1 MARFPRAD
9 LAAAGVVLLCHFLM
23 DRFQFAA
30 GTPGNQVHDWHYQ
43 IAQAS
48 PQTEEE
54 VEVDS
59 HAYSHRWKRN
69 LDPLKAVDSNR
80 ASVGQDSPEP
90 RGFTDLLLDDGQ
102 DNTTQ
107 IEEDTDHNYYISR
120 IYGPSDSASRDLWVN
135 IDQMEKDKVKIHG
148 ILSNTHRQAA
158 RVNLSFDFPFYGH
171 FLREI
176 TVATGG
182 FIYTGEVVH
191 RMLTATQY
199 IAPLMANFDP
209 SVSRNSTVRYF
220 DNGTALVV
228 QWDHVHLQDNYNL
241 GSFTFQAT
249 LLMDGRIIFG
259 YKEIPVLVTQISS
272 TNHPVKVGLSDAF
285 VVVHRIQQIPKNLS
299 RRNLYELHRLRIQLS
314 KMKGISATETPRPM
328 SLKYCGQGP
337 PLGAQLG
344 YTCQYLT
351 KFERCSS
358 GFDRHRQD
366 WVDSGCPEE
375 SKEKMCDT
383 TEPVESSTQSTTTTG
398 ATTTQFRVLTTT
410 RRAAT
415 SQPPTSLPTEDDTK
429 IALHLKDNGASTDDS
444 AAEKKGGSL
453 HAGLIVGILI
463 LVLIIAAAILVTVY
477 MYHHPTS
484 AASIFFIER
493 RPSRWP
499 AMKFRRGSGHPAYAE
514 VEPVGEK
521 EGFISNAD
529 SFKMAKKS
537 SRCRSQNKHKIADF
551 LSFHQTC
558 G

>member
-1 MARFPRAD
+1 MARFRRAD

-23 DRFQFAA
+23 HRLQFAE
-30 GTPGNQVHDWHYQ
+30 GKPGNQVNDGQYQ
-43 IAQAS
+43 VAQAF

-54 VEVDS
+54 VEVDA
-59 HAYSHRWKRN
+59 HAFSYRWKRN
-69 LDPLKAVDSNR
+69 LDSIKAVDSNR
-80 ASVGQDSPEP
+80 ASLGQDSPEP
-90 RGFTDLLLDDGQ
+90 RGFTDLILDDGQ

-285 VVVHRIQQIPKNLS
+285 VVVHRIQQIPNV
-299 RRNLYELHRLRIQLS
+299 RRRTIYEYHRVELQMS
-314 KMKGISATETPRPM
+314 KITNISAVEMTPLPTC
-328 SLKYCGQGP
+328 LQFNGCGPCVSSQIGFNCSWCSK
-337 PLGAQLG
+337 LQ
-344 YTCQYLT
+344 
-351 KFERCSS
+351 RCSS

-375 SKEKMCDT
+375 VQSKEKMCDP
-383 TEPVESSTQSTTTTG
+383 TEPAESSTRTSTTIR

-415 SQPPTSLPTEDDTK
+415 SQLPTSLPTEDDTK

-444 AAEKKGGSL
+444 AAEKKGGAL

-521 EGFISNAD
+521 EGFIVSEQ
-529 SFKMAKKS
+529 
-537 SRCRSQNKHKIADF
+537 C
-551 LSFHQTC
+551 
-558 G
+558 

>member
-285 VVVHRIQQIPKNLS
+285 VVVHRIQQIPS
-299 RRNLYELHRLRIQLS
+299 CGFDPWPCSVGCRRCS
-314 KMKGISATETPRPM
+314 DPT
-328 SLKYCGQGP
+328 
-337 PLGAQLG
+337 
-344 YTCQYLT
+344 
-351 KFERCSS
+351 CSS

-521 EGFISNAD
+521 EGFIVSEQ
-529 SFKMAKKS
+529 
-537 SRCRSQNKHKIADF
+537 C
-551 LSFHQTC
+551 
-558 G
+558 

>member
-9 LAAAGVVLLCHFLM
+9 LAAAGVVLLCHFFL
-23 DRFQFAA
+23 DQFQFAE
-30 GTPGNQVHDWHYQ
+30 GKPGDQIHDWQYGV
-43 IAQAS
+43 AQAF
-48 PQTEEE
+48 PHTEEE
-54 VEVDS
+54 VEVNS
-59 HAYSHRWKRN
+59 HTYSHRWKRS
-69 LDPLKAVDSNR
+69 LDFLKAVDTNR
-80 ASVGQDSPEP
+80 TSVGQDSPEP
-90 RGFTDLLLDDGQ
+90 RSFTDLLLDDGQ
-102 DNTTQ
+102 DNNTQ
-107 IEEDTDHNYYISR
+107 IE
-120 IYGPSDSASRDLWVN
+120 
-135 IDQMEKDKVKIHG
+135 
-148 ILSNTHRQAA
+148 

-249 LLMDGRIIFG
+249 LLIDGRIIFG

-285 VVVHRIQQIPKNLS
+285 VVVHRIQQIPNV
-299 RRNLYELHRLRIQLS
+299 RRRTIYEYHRVELQMS
-314 KMKGISATETPRPM
+314 KITNISAVEMTPLPTCLQFNR
-328 SLKYCGQGP
+328 CGPCVSSQIGFNCSWCSK
-337 PLGAQLG
+337 LQ
-344 YTCQYLT
+344 
-351 KFERCSS
+351 RCSS

-375 SKEKMCDT
+375 SKEKMCEN
-383 TEPVESSTQSTTTTG
+383 TEPAETSSPTTTTIR

-415 SQPPTSLPTEDDTK
+415 SQLPTSLPTEDDTK

-463 LVLIIAAAILVTVY
+463 LVLIIATAILVTVY

-521 EGFISNAD
+521 EGFIVSEQ
-529 SFKMAKKS
+529 
-537 SRCRSQNKHKIADF
+537 C
-551 LSFHQTC
+551 
-558 G
+558 